1 MERLMQY
8 VWQHRL
14 FPPRGLTTVDGV
26 RVSVIDQGRINTGPG
41 PDFFNAKVM
50 IGGRLWAGDIEI
62 HVRASDWHRHGHD
75 SDPAYDSVILHV
87 VDRDDTMI
95 RRRNGETIPQLA
107 LPCSPE
113 FGDRYRLLTDRAPG
127 PVLACRH
134 VIGTMA
140 PVHILDWISAL
151 ALERLHSKADRI
163 TQMLGQYA
171 GDWDQAAFVTL
182 ARALGFGINSEPF
195 ERLAMS
201 VPLRLLL
208 KHSDSVM
215 SVEALLFGQS
225 GLLDTAPAADP
236 YVSRL
241 IAEYTFL
248 AAKYGLRRPESMR
261 WKMGGIRPGGFPHR
275 RIALLAAMACGGFR
289 LLPRIISATG
299 EYEVASIFD
308 IGLSGYWRRRYTFGT
323 ESPSAPESLSASSVR
338 TLMINVAAPLTSAY
352 GAARGDSD
360 ATARAVALLE
370 SLPAER
376 NRIVALFADAG
387 VKVTDAL
394 TSQALIQLRHAYC
407 ETRKC
412 LYCRI
417 GHRMLASHALR
428 ER

>member
-1 MERLMQY
+1 MGACDTPLKPAMERLMQY

-14 FPPRGLTTVDGV
+14 FPPRGLTTVDGI

-50 IGGRLWAGDIEI
+50 IGGRLWAGDVEI

-182 ARALGFGINSEPF
+182 ARALGFGQLSNYGGGYCQGKSKGGGKDLSRWQTGYIGGGGSDTDG
-195 ERLAMS
+195 ER
-201 VPLRLLL
+201 
-208 KHSDSVM
+208 HIDS
-215 SVEALLFGQS
+215 AGIWR
-225 GLLDTAPAADP
+225 GL
-236 YVSRL
+236 
-241 IAEYTFL
+241 
-248 AAKYGLRRPESMR
+248 
-261 WKMGGIRPGGFPHR
+261 
-275 RIALLAAMACGGFR
+275 
-289 LLPRIISATG
+289 
-299 EYEVASIFD
+299 
-308 IGLSGYWRRRYTFGT
+308 
-323 ESPSAPESLSASSVR
+323 
-338 TLMINVAAPLTSAY
+338 
-352 GAARGDSD
+352 
-360 ATARAVALLE
+360 
-370 SLPAER
+370 
-376 NRIVALFADAG
+376 
-387 VKVTDAL
+387 
-394 TSQALIQLRHAYC
+394 
-407 ETRKC
+407 
-412 LYCRI
+412 
-417 GHRMLASHALR
+417 
-428 ER
+428 